1 MKLLG
6 VKVPKVVENIITN
19 KYVLYLMV
27 FISLMY
33 ILGFIK
39 TQSWNNLGLFAVV
52 GLLTS
57 YFTKNMILVLGTA
70 ILVANC
76 NVCKDFVLRK
86 LPSKYTEGFI
96 EGYGEDKEEDD
107 DKKEGAKGD
116 SKEDAKKWWM
126 KKDGTCVETETCD
139 SKNPEDCY
147 TSFAKCSG
155 KEMMKSKD
163 VPESKPAKVDGSEDD
178 NEPHN
183 VEKID
188 YSKTLEMAYDNLDKM
203 LGKDGM
209 KGLTEETKRLA
220 KQQKGLME
228 SLKGMGPMLS
238 EAKNSLDMFKSMNMD
253 NLDLG
258 NITETLK
265 GITDKANGLGGG
277 GKAPTKPK
285 KK

>member
-19 KYVLYLMV
+19 KYVLYFVV

-57 YFTKNMILVLGTA
+57 YFTKNMILVLGVA

-96 EGYGEDKEEDD
+96 EGYGEDKDDEKEDE
-107 DKKEGAKGD
+107 KGAKED
-116 SKEDAKKWWM
+116 KEEKKWWM
-126 KKDGTCVETETCD
+126 KKNGTCVEVDMCE
-139 SKNPEDCY
+139 SENPEDCY
-147 TSFAKCSG
+147 SSFTKCSG

-163 VPESKPAKVDGSEDD
+163 VPESKPAKIDGSEDD

-228 SLKGMGPMLS
+228 SLKSMGPMLS
-238 EAKNSLDMFKSMNMD
+238 EAKNSLDTFKSMNIKD
-253 NLDLG
+253 LNLG
-258 NITETLK
+258 NLTESLK
-265 GITDKANGLGGG
+265 GITDKANGFTGE
-277 GKAPTKPK
+277 KTSTKSNK
-285 KK
+285 KKK

>member
-6 VKVPKVVENIITN
+6 VKVPKVLENIITN
-19 KYVLYLMV
+19 KYVLYFMV
-27 FISLMY
+27 FVSLMY
-33 ILGFIK
+33 ILGFIQ

-57 YFTKNMILVLGTA
+57 YFTKNMILILGTA

-96 EGYGEDKEEDD
+96 EGYGEDKEEEEEKEG
-107 DKKEGAKGD
+107 KKEGAKGN
-116 SKEDAKKWWM
+116 SKKEDKIWM
-126 KKDGTCVETETCD
+126 KKDGTCVEVDTCE

-147 TSFAKCSG
+147 TSFSKCSG

-163 VPESKPAKVDGSEDD
+163 VPESKPAKIDGSEDD

-220 KQQKGLME
+220 KQQQGLME

-238 EAKNSLDMFKSMNMD
+238 EAKNTLDTFKSMNIKD
-253 NLDLG
+253 FDLG

-265 GITDKANGLGGG
+265 GITNKANNMGN
-277 GKAPTKPK
+277 K
-285 KK
+285 KKNK

>member
-57 YFTKNMILVLGTA
+57 YFTKNMILVLGVA

-107 DKKEGAKGD
+107 EKEAK
-116 SKEDAKKWWM
+116 EEAKKWWM
-126 KKDGTCVETETCD
+126 KKDGACVEMDSCD

-238 EAKNSLDMFKSMNMD
+238 EAKNSLDAFKSMNIEG
-253 NLDLG
+253 LDLG
-258 NITETLK
+258 NITKTLK
-265 GITDKANGLGGG
+265 GLSDKANGSDN
-277 GKAPTKPK
+277 KEVAKSNK
-285 KK
+285 KKK